1 MSGPSDTVTLE
12 TAEEA
17 PSGPPVDIRV
27 SAVDQHTLRVAW
39 KPPLREHWNGDI
51 LGYYVGYKKTSH
63 GEEKPYYF
71 ETVEFIREEAEG
83 GAAHQLQVRMRKT
96 QHIKIFLGCCCYP
109 RCSCCWMLLFY
120 TVFFLLL

>member
-1 MSGPSDTVTLE
+1 MTYAILYATFSPCRIVAQNEIGMSGPSDTVTLE

-83 GAAHQLQVRMRKT
+83 GAAHQLQVKMRK
-96 QHIKIFLGCCCYP
+96 KAY
-109 RCSCCWMLLFY
+109 
-120 TVFFLLL
+120 